1 MLLTDLPGIATILGN
16 IGTSDHNPV
25 VTQLEISAS
34 YDKPYKRKL
43 WCYVKANFWDM
54 RGHFSSILWSALFK
68 DNDNDP
74 KKVCT
79 KFTEVICDTMDAYIS
94 QANWSPTKQ
103 GTKKRLAPLKTRK
116 ICTGRKTFRQAER
129 NAKSNASMKLKNV
142 LADRSR
148 AVKRGGVS

>member
-1 MLLTDLPGIATILGN
+1 MKEEISQQRCTIGANWYTNNLPENRASKTNVDVVDRSGIATILGN

-34 YDKPYKRKL
+34 YDKPYKTKL

-79 KFTEVICDTMDAYIS
+79 KITEVICDAMDAYIS
-94 QANWSPTKQ
+94 QANWSPRKQ
-103 GTKKRLAPLKTRK
+103 GTK
-116 ICTGRKTFRQAER
+116 
-129 NAKSNASMKLKNV
+129 
-142 LADRSR
+142 
-148 AVKRGGVS
+148 